1 MLSTDLTST
10 DIQLSATARRV
21 LALREAVFA
30 EWECR
35 VRAKLT
41 GAANVAHPILLD
53 TLPMFYGNL
62 VEALSPSIGRENA
75 ASNTSAA
82 AGHGAERART
92 TEYQT
97 AEVVQ
102 EYQILRDCLQAVC
115 TSHGVSFTLEELT
128 IITLS
133 FDQAIR
139 EAVSEFAA
147 IQSAFRE
154 RISASLTH
162 DMRTPLSV
170 IMTAAQLLSKSSD
183 TGVAK
188 IAEKIGKQAQR
199 LESMFQE
206 QLDAIN
212 AAPVRTEKLE
222 LSHFNALEIA
232 KQVATDTNV
241 SVDGVVSCEV
251 TGESVYGWW
260 DRDALLRALENLV
273 GNAVKYGSGTLV
285 TIDVSQAHGRVV
297 LSVHNSGNPI
307 DEEHHAGI
315 FRFLNR
321 GETNQQIGWGIG
333 LQFVQNVAIRH
344 SGTVVLDSA
353 ADTGTTFSID
363 IPCDARGLPLH
374 SSLAK
379 LSDRS
384 SLSLNGN

>member
-1 MLSTDLTST
+1 MLSTDLTNT
-10 DIQLSATARRV
+10 NVQLSATARRV
-21 LALREAVFA
+21 LAVRDAVFT
-30 EWECR
+30 EWEHR
-35 VRAKLT
+35 VRTTLT
-41 GAANVAHPILLD
+41 GAATVAHPILLD

-62 VEALSPSIGRENA
+62 VEALSPAIGRETA

-92 TEYQT
+92 TEYKT

-102 EYQILRDCLQAVC
+102 EYQVLRDCLYEVC
-115 TSHGVSFTLEELT
+115 ASHGVSFTSEEQT
-128 IITLS
+128 IITHS

-139 EAVSEFAA
+139 EAVSEFAV

-154 RISASLTH
+154 RIAASLTH

-170 IMTAAQLLSKSSD
+170 ILTAAQLLSKSSD
-183 TGVAK
+183 ISTAK
-188 IAEKIGKQAQR
+188 ISEKIAHQARR

-212 AAPVRTEKLE
+212 AAPVKTEQLE
-222 LSHFNALEIA
+222 LSHFDALEMA
-232 KQVATDTNV
+232 REVATDTNV
-241 SVDGVVSCEV
+241 NVGAIASCEV
-251 TGESVYGWW
+251 TGNSVFGWW

-273 GNAVKYGSGTLV
+273 GNAVKYGSGKQV
-285 TIDVSQAHGRVV
+285 TIDVSQAHGRVII
-297 LSVHNSGNPI
+297 SVHNTGNPV
-307 DEEHHAGI
+307 DEKHHAAI

-321 GETNQQIGWGIG
+321 GETHQQKGWGIG
-333 LQFVQNVAIRH
+333 LQFVQDVAIRH

-363 IPCDARGLPLH
+363 IPCDARQLPLH

-379 LSDRS
+379 LSDKTAF
-384 SLSLNGN
+384 LK

>member
-1 MLSTDLTST
+1 MLSTDLSGT
-10 DIQLSATARRV
+10 DVQLSATGRHV
-21 LALREAVFA
+21 LAVRDAVFA
-30 EWECR
+30 EWENR

-41 GAANVAHPILLD
+41 SAANVAHPILLD

-62 VEALSPSIGRENA
+62 VEALSPALARKNA

-92 TEYQT
+92 TEYKT

-102 EYQILRDCLQAVC
+102 EYHILRDCLHEVC
-115 TSHGVSFTLEELT
+115 TSDGVSFTSDEQT
-128 IITLS
+128 IITRS
-133 FDQAIR
+133 FDQAIG

-154 RISASLTH
+154 RIAASLTH
-162 DMRTPLSV
+162 DMRTPLSI
-170 IMTAAQLLSKSSD
+170 IMTAAQLLSRSND
-183 TGVAK
+183 TGTAK
-188 IAEKIGKQAQR
+188 IAEKIANQAQR

-212 AAPVRTEKLE
+212 AAPVRTEQLE
-222 LSHFNALEIA
+222 YSHFDALEIA
-232 KQVATDTNV
+232 RRIANDSNV
-241 SVDGVVSCEV
+241 RVDGVGSCKV

-273 GNAVKYGSGTLV
+273 GNAVKYGDGALV
-285 TIDVSQAHGRVV
+285 TIDVSQAHGRVI

-321 GETNQQIGWGIG
+321 GETNQQKGWGIG

-353 ADTGTTFSID
+353 AETGTTFSID
-363 IPCDARGLPLH
+363 IPCDARELPLH

-379 LSDRS
+379 MSDTS
-384 SLSLNGN
+384 GLSLNGN